1 MVGKVAENVAAL
13 RENGTPVGEIRV
25 LPSPV
30 GPAFFSNCSPLIP
43 PPLSAL
49 LHAQLLKGRF
59 INATNHIIGGWAE
72 GGEGGGARLV
82 ACELKGCNRR
92 RSHPERCALTM
103 CAGPNNMV
111 ATSSLSAAQ
120 FCSSEDLKNSEWGAF
135 RVYMSQQLPGE
146 MQRMQ
151 VGWGRGDA
159 AVV

>member
-1 MVGKVAENVAAL
+1 
-13 RENGTPVGEIRV
+13 
-25 LPSPV
+25 
-30 GPAFFSNCSPLIP
+30 
-43 PPLSAL
+43 
-49 LHAQLLKGRF
+49 
-59 INATNHIIGGWAE
+59 
-72 GGEGGGARLV
+72 
-82 ACELKGCNRR
+82 
-92 RSHPERCALTM
+92 
-103 CAGPNNMV
+103 MV

>member
-1 MVGKVAENVAAL
+1 
-13 RENGTPVGEIRV
+13 
-25 LPSPV
+25 
-30 GPAFFSNCSPLIP
+30 
-43 PPLSAL
+43 
-49 LHAQLLKGRF
+49 
-59 INATNHIIGGWAE
+59 
-72 GGEGGGARLV
+72 
-82 ACELKGCNRR
+82 
-92 RSHPERCALTM
+92 M